1 LKRKSYFVDEHA
13 LKRAKKALG
22 VKTKAEAIR
31 LSVEQSRLEEFW
43 KFMKNAPFSQ
53 AGQRG
58 ENSEMTLAILHT
70 GTYIDHWAA
79 KT

>member
-31 LSVEQSRLEEFW
+31 LSVERSRTWRSLEVYE
-43 KFMKNAPFSQ
+43 KSAPFSR

-58 ENSEMTLAILHT
+58 EILR
-70 GTYIDHWAA
+70 
-79 KT
+79 